1 MYIPYQLMKARQDD
15 MLRAAA
21 QHRLAAQAGRINAGS
36 RKHTAISRICW
47 AAIALVAGAMVFLAA
62 APAALAINVPPAGG
76 SAGAPP
82 SVVVHP
88 AAVGGMP
95 GWQIV
100 LIAAASAL
108 AACVFT
114 LLAVRATRRA
124 TPAQPSQS

>member
-1 MYIPYQLMKARQDD
+1 MNPNIEYYLMQARIAD
-15 MLRAAA
+15 L
-21 QHRLAAQAGRINAGS
+21 HRQAGRSSADS
-36 RKHTAISRICW
+36 RKHPAISRICW
-47 AAIALVAGAMVFLAA
+47 TAIALVAGALVFLAG
-62 APAALAINVPPAGG
+62 APAALAINVPPPGG

-88 AAVGGMP
+88 AAASGMP

-100 LIAAASAL
+100 LIAAGSAL
-108 AACVFT
+108 IACVLT